1 MFETVAIIHSFEIV
15 CSSIG
20 CTTIASRD
28 IQLVMNK
35 ILQNQ
40 IVNYFWSYDIMDIS
54 HYVNF
59 VVASYGQDIDYGNS
73 YNKIITWTMV

>member
-1 MFETVAIIHSFEIV
+1 MPCDMISRKCPSTNQTRWKIQWIYHTINVFETVAIIHSFEIV

-40 IVNYFWSYDIMDIS
+40 IVN
-54 HYVNF
+54 
-59 VVASYGQDIDYGNS
+59 
-73 YNKIITWTMV
+73 